1 MKRSF
6 TLSSLLLT
14 AATANTSAQSAEFA
28 SADCVTGLNEIGLI
42 SVTNLSGSQQDVE
55 HAIARKAD
63 EQGASW
69 YRIIQMYE
77 EQQPDSWA
85 RAGHSLRLRRL
96 APAPHSPQQQVV
108 EGRRVKTY
116 AAAGVEHHPAPG
128 FGQRRRS
135 MAQHL
140 RPRAKTID
148 QPGNLSPLLFGG
160 SFQQLLQLTPCA
172 VEMAV
177 SVLSPPHTPRPAAPS
192 PPAAC

>member
-14 AATANTSAQSAEFA
+14 AATANTSA

-77 EQQPDSWA
+77 EQQPDSW
-85 RAGHSLRLRRL
+85 
-96 APAPHSPQQQVV
+96 
-108 EGRRVKTY
+108 RVQAILY
-116 AAAGVEHHPAPG
+116 A
-128 FGQRRRS
+128 
-135 MAQHL
+135 
-140 RPRAKTID
+140 
-148 QPGNLSPLLFGG
+148 
-160 SFQQLLQLTPCA
+160 
-172 VEMAV
+172 
-177 SVLSPPHTPRPAAPS
+177 
-192 PPAAC
+192 